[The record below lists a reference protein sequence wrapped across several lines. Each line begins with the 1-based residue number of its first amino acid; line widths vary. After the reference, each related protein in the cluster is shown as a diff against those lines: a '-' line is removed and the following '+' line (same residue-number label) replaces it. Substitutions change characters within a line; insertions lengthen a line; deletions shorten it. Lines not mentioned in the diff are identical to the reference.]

1 MSAIE
6 RTTEIQYFLVLIA
19 VFGIRYNF
27 DGGGGGNSWRAAAE
41 LVLMGFVAVKLKLN
55 TVFWEQKINQLMLN
69 GCFVLIGCV
78 ASYILVTG
86 TGNEYFEGSRRTM
99 VCVVCALLVKISFN

>member
-6 RTTEIQYFLVLIA
+6 RTTEIQYFIVVI
-19 VFGIRYNF
+19 VIFMIRFGA
-27 DGGGGGNSWRAAAE
+27 DGDRDNVRWRAAVE
-41 LVLMGFVAVKLKLN
+41 LGLLGFVAVKLKLN
-55 TVFWEQKINQLMLN
+55 AVFWEQKINQLMLY

-86 TGNEYFEGSRRTM
+86 TGNEYFEDSRRT
-99 VCVVCALLVKISFN
+99 VVCIVCAFLVKISFN